1 MNTIAKCAA
10 AAALLG
16 TMIGPMTAQADKDDH
31 AHHNINWRLHHQNAR
46 IEQGERSGSLT
57 GRESNRL
64 EARDARLRRQ
74 EARMRASGGRFTPA
88 ERARLQRE
96 MNHSSGA
103 IYHQKHDAQ
112 HRDR

>member
-1 MNTIAKCAA
+1 MNTFAKCAA

-16 TMIGPMTAQADKDDH
+16 TLIAPMAAQAQTT
-31 AHHNINWRLHHQNAR
+31 HHGINWRLHHQNAR

-57 GRESNRL
+57 YRESNRV
-64 EARDARLRRQ
+64 ESRDARIRRQ

-88 ERARLQRE
+88 ERRRLQHE
-96 MNHSSGA
+96 LNHTSGA
-103 IYHQKHDAQ
+103 IYRQKHDAQ